1 MIQEFMFEPIRVK
14 TMSEK
19 NNESA
24 VSESIG
30 VILAV
35 ALTVIL
41 AAIVAAYMFGMLNG
55 VPLSRI
61 IAVTAMQTDS
71 THIIVTYRGG
81 PDAALLSNL
90 SINWPD
96 GTRQLVN
103 FPKIG
108 DVYTATNIGP
118 VPNVT
123 AGKDHVVV
131 AALWQN
137 NMSQVVLDTYV

>member
-1 MIQEFMFEPIRVK
+1 
-14 TMSEK
+14 MSEK

-24 VSESIG
+24 VSEIIG
-30 VILAV
+30 VVLAV

-41 AAIVAAYMFGMLNG
+41 AAIIAAYMFGMLNG
-55 VPLSRI
+55 APLSRI
-61 IAVTAMQTDS
+61 IAVTAMQTDPS
-71 THIIVTYRGG
+71 HISITYRGG
-81 PDAALLSNL
+81 PDAGSLNNL
-90 SINWPD
+90 SITWPD
-96 GTRQLVN
+96 ETRQFVD

-131 AALWQN
+131 TALWQN

>member
-1 MIQEFMFEPIRVK
+1 MIQEFMSEPIRVK

-61 IAVTAMQTDS
+61 IAVTAMQTDPS
-71 THIIVTYRGG
+71 HISVTYRGG
-81 PDAALLSNL
+81 PDAASLANL
-90 SINWPD
+90 SITWPD
-96 GTRQLVN
+96 GTNQLVN

-108 DVYTATNIGP
+108 DIYTATGA
-118 VPNVT
+118 NVT

>member
-1 MIQEFMFEPIRVK
+1 MLR
-14 TMSEK
+14 SE
-19 NNESA
+19 NESA

-55 VPLSRI
+55 IPLTRM
-61 IAVTAMQTDS
+61 IAVTAAQTDS
-71 THIIVTYRGG
+71 SHIIVTYRGG
-81 PDAALLSNL
+81 PDAAMLSNL
-90 SINWPD
+90 SITWPD
-96 GTRQLVN
+96 GTHQVVN

-108 DVYTATNIGP
+108 DVYTATGA
-118 VPNVT
+118 NVT

-137 NMSQVVLDTYV
+137 NMSNVVLDTYV